1 MKRFLRILIYLGV
14 FICLAFALALTSFAA
29 ESLVTT
35 DRVNFR
41 TGPSLDADVIATL
54 NAGASVEVLEHD
66 PAGWSRVRVNG
77 ADGYI
82 RSDFLTVPPDTQ
94 SMVFKTTDG
103 VNFRRGPSLDDE
115 ILAALPFGTE
125 VEVLEH
131 DPAGWSKV
139 RVNGTVGYIRS
150 DFLAVPNADGTIS
163 AGSTSSAGRTSS
175 SGSTGGSGGAIMR
188 TNDGVNLRAGP
199 STDSDIIRVLNV
211 NSAVQVLEHRTN
223 GWSRVVHEG
232 TTGYIRSD
240 FLSVNGRYVEL
251 LDWSVV
257 RSMIRYGEDIPVYDV
272 RTGLSFNIRC
282 FSAGVHADVEPS
294 TRADMEIHLQTHNG
308 VRSWSARPVW
318 VTIGGHTI
326 AASLHGMPHDVGTI
340 PDNGM
345 NGHICLH
352 FLGSTAGNSAESY
365 KRDLQNA
372 VQEAWNSR

>member
-1 MKRFLRILIYLGV
+1 MKGECLIVKRCLRIIIYISV
-14 FICLAFALALTSFAA
+14 FLCLTFALSLTSLAA

-41 TGPSLDADVIATL
+41 TAPSLDASVINTVE
-54 NAGASVEVLEHD
+54 AGVSVEVLEHD
-66 PAGWSRVRVNG
+66 PAGWSKVKVSG
-77 ADGYI
+77 TAGYI
-82 RSDFLTVPPDTQ
+82 RSDFLTVPPGTS
-94 SMVFKTTDG
+94 SMIFKTTDG
-103 VNFRRGPSLDDE
+103 VNFRRSPSLDAD
-115 ILAALPFGTE
+115 ILATLPYRTD

-150 DFLAVPNADGTIS
+150 DFLAIPNADGTIS
-163 AGSTSSAGRTSS
+163 AASS
-175 SGSTGGSGGAIMR
+175 STMK
-188 TNDGVNLRAGP
+188 TNDGVNFRTAP
-199 STDSDIIRVLNV
+199 STDSAIIRVLDANTE
-211 NSAVQVLEHRTN
+211 VQILERDPN
-223 GWSRVVHEG
+223 GWSKVTHAG
-232 TTGYIRSD
+232 TTGYIKSE

-251 LDWSVV
+251 LEWSVV
-257 RSMIRYGEDIPVYDV
+257 RSMIKYGEIIPVYDV
-272 RTGLSFNIRC
+272 RTGLSFNIKC
-282 FSAGVHADVEPS
+282 FSAGVHADVEPA

-326 AASLHGMPHDVGTI
+326 AASLHGMPHDVSTI

-345 NGHICLH
+345 NGHVCLH

-372 VQEAWNSR
+372 VQEAWNAR

>member
-1 MKRFLRILIYLGV
+1 MKRCIRVAFCLGV
-14 FICLAFALALTSFAA
+14 FLCLAIAMTLSASAV

-35 DRVNFR
+35 DSVNFR
-41 TGPSLDADVIATL
+41 SGPSIDASVISVL
-54 NAGASVEVLEHD
+54 NAGNSVEVLEHD
-66 PAGWSRVRVNG
+66 PSGWSRVRVSG
-77 ADGYI
+77 TEGFI
-82 RSDFLTVPPDTQ
+82 RSDLLTIPPGTQ

-103 VNFRRGPSLDDE
+103 VNFRRSPSTDSE
-115 ILAALPFGTE
+115 VMVTLPRGTD

-131 DPAGWSKV
+131 DPSGWSNV
-139 RVNGTVGYIRS
+139 RANGAVGFIRS
-150 DFLAVPNADGTIS
+150 DFLSLTGAIS
-163 AGSTSSAGRTSS
+163 STSSSTLRT
-175 SGSTGGSGGAIMR
+175 T
-188 TNDGVNLRAGP
+188 DGVNFRVGP
-199 STDSDIIRVLNV
+199 STSAGVIRVLNA
-211 NSAVQVLEHRTN
+211 NSEVQVIEQSQD
-223 GWSRVVHEG
+223 GWSRVTHEG
-232 TTGYIRSD
+232 ITGYIRSD
-240 FLSVNGRYVEL
+240 FLSVTGRVVEL

-257 RSMIRYGEDIPVYDV
+257 RGMIVYGQDIHVYDV
-272 RTGLSFNIRC
+272 RTGLSYNIRC

-326 AASLHGMPHDVGTI
+326 AASLHGMPHDVSTI